1 VDGQVVAVGGQ
12 LVKHPGAYVRGD
24 EQEISIAA
32 GWLRTESLR
41 TWVEECLLL
50 MRPLAFEPNLGWAW
64 GVAFAFLAFYI
75 VVALLIGSAVERCV
89 QTLEQKP
96 GQSFVTAILSVLVTP
111 AVLLLLTISVIGI
124 LLVPFVAT
132 ILFGAVLFGK
142 AVVLAALGRRIT
154 RFTGVAPINHLAF
167 AVFLGGLLVL
177 VLYVI
182 PVVGFVAYKLLGI
195 LGFGVVAYT
204 MLLMLQDRRARSAPA
219 VAQATAGAG
228 SGAAAAFGAG
238 PGAAAPDAPAAAES
252 SAGTSAEAGSQAGAT
267 AEAHAETATPQ
278 AGAPAAAAAAIDV
291 TTLPR
296 AGFWIRMGALLI
308 DVILVAVLL
317 EILSPFADIMLIA
330 LGIYGAVMW
339 KLRGTTVGGIVF
351 GLKVVR
357 QDGRE
362 MSWDTAIVRALSC
375 FLSLVVA
382 GLGFFW
388 IAFDPERQAWH
399 DKIAGTLVVRAPKG
413 SPLV

>member
-1 VDGQVVAVGGQ
+1 
-12 LVKHPGAYVRGD
+12 
-24 EQEISIAA
+24 
-32 GWLRTESLR
+32 
-41 TWVEECLLL
+41 
-50 MRPLAFEPNLGWAW
+50 
-64 GVAFAFLAFYI
+64 
-75 VVALLIGSAVERCV
+75 
-89 QTLEQKP
+89 
-96 GQSFVTAILSVLVTP
+96 FVTAILSVLVTP

-252 SAGTSAEAGSQAGAT
+252 SAGTSAEAGSQAG
-267 AEAHAETATPQ
+267 
-278 AGAPAAAAAAIDV
+278 
-291 TTLPR
+291 
-296 AGFWIRMGALLI
+296 
-308 DVILVAVLL
+308 
-317 EILSPFADIMLIA
+317 
-330 LGIYGAVMW
+330 
-339 KLRGTTVGGIVF
+339 
-351 GLKVVR
+351 
-357 QDGRE
+357 
-362 MSWDTAIVRALSC
+362 
-375 FLSLVVA
+375 
-382 GLGFFW
+382 
-388 IAFDPERQAWH
+388 
-399 DKIAGTLVVRAPKG
+399 
-413 SPLV
+413 